1 MITVRDLLYWPLLA
15 AMSFLISCSGGGGNS
30 PTPLPDTVVL
40 GRGVYTS
47 GTESWPYELLQLSNA
62 DGGYAYAQ
70 WFPASSAT
78 PAPVIV
84 RTEPYA
90 GIDWTGTE
98 VDQRWALRGTGR
110 FPDTDGPNY
119 QSGVSATIGYERFT
133 PDRIGIESEIYL
145 RNGFGVLTTFGRFY
159 AGGSVWNDVQD
170 MVAGLKFL
178 GTQNNVDKTR
188 IGMFGISW
196 GGFETAYGSAYAD
209 AGVQPK
215 ASVAIAPVIDFQA
228 LVGHIDNTIPVVTNA
243 TTLPQYNDFFDPY
256 LRRLFATTGGRPGSP
271 GTDFSRVTAAAL
283 GPRLNTQLLVIHD
296 DSDTILP
303 VATSKAFV
311 AASPVHA
318 QGFWYEQS
326 DTIDYNANILTHG
339 PLGNATVY
347 APIYTFS
354 ISYLFTALGDSGGWF
369 LIPYGDADLDAFFQD
384 IRTYQVGA
392 RNVAWVVPRLLEL
405 CDPRVY
411 LYDLTPSPPI
421 PYMSGAELLSNKI
434 NARWGTAFTPVTVCS
449 QLASSG
455 LPP

>member
-170 MVAGLKFL
+170 MVAGLNFL
-178 GTQNNVDKTR
+178 GTQGSVDSTR
-188 IGMFGISW
+188 IGIIGRSW
-196 GGFETAYGSAYAD
+196 GGFETVYGAAYA
-209 AGVQPK
+209 AASVRPK
-215 ASVAIAPVIDFQA
+215 AAVALSPVIDFQSLA
-228 LVGHIDNTIPVVTNA
+228 NFVD
-243 TTLPQYNDFFDPY
+243 TTLPTLADAAHLPQYTAFFDPY
-256 LRRLFATTGGRPGSP
+256 MRRLFATTGSWPGVS
-271 GTDFSRVTAAAL
+271 GSDYSRVTAAAV
-283 GPRLNTQLLVIHD
+283 GTRLNTQLLVMHD
-296 DSDTILP
+296 EGDTILP

-311 AASPVHA
+311 AAYPAYA
-318 QGFWYEQS
+318 QGFWYKQTS
-326 DTIDYNANILTHG
+326 SIDYNANVLTHG
-339 PLGNATVY
+339 PSGETVGY

-354 ISYLFTALGDSGGWF
+354 VSYLLTSLGAVGQS
-369 LIPYGDADLDAFFQD
+369 LIVPYNDAELNSFFND
-384 IRTYQVGA
+384 IRTYQTAA
-392 RNVAWVVPRLLEL
+392 RDVSWVVPRLLEF
-405 CDPRVY
+405 CDARVSAY
-411 LYDLTPSPPI
+411 ELS
-421 PYMSGAELLSNKI
+421 SGGVTTGAQLLAAKI
-434 NARWGTAFTPVTVCS
+434 NAYWLPAVSYDATTVCS
-449 QLASSG
+449 QLSGSG